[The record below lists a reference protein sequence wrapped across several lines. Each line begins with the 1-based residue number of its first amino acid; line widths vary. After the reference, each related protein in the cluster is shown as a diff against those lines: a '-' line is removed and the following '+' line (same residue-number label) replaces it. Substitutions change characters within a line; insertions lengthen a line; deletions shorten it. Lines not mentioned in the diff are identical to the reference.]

1 MLGQPI
7 PSAGFRVTWE
17 TVTDASAEQ
26 GDAEARGFA
35 VPVRNTAGDVV
46 GVDLEPLERAMP
58 DYPGEPLAMPLRD
71 ALEALEAQGEPWANL
86 EALEADSSVHAQ
98 ARSVRAIY
106 GLNGPARDLPGRG
119 PVRSFTLSIHFP
131 ESITPASRARLVD
144 LICK

>member
-7 PSAGFRVTWE
+7 PRAGFRVTWE